1 MHDVLQIIYGF
12 DEASIESDIHALH
25 DLNSTLPVEK
35 LMDIR
40 SLRYFIETA
49 RLSSFT
55 QAAETLHVTQ
65 STISKMVRQLEDEV
79 GAPLLVRDGRKL
91 TLTDTG
97 AVVYARGGEML
108 ATLRQ
113 LQLEVRDTQ
122 ARRRGTLAI
131 GIPPMINLLFTPVLK
146 AFRERHPGIAL
157 ALSEDTG
164 QGIERRVA
172 AGELEIGMT
181 VLPAEPALDLQTGRI
196 ASYPLYAL
204 AAAGTFQRTR
214 RTLRLKQ
221 LAALPLVLL
230 NDDFALTRTLR
241 SAFAAAG
248 IAPAIAAQSG
258 QWDWLV
264 EMASAGIGV
273 ALLPEPFVHRLA
285 DERLHAVRIVE
296 PALEWEVA
304 HVWNGRYLS
313 HAARAWLD
321 VCGEVLG
328 PRAGALRNARVS
340 PRLR

>member
-1 MHDVLQIIYGF
+1 
-12 DEASIESDIHALH
+12 
-25 DLNSTLPVEK
+25 
-35 LMDIR
+35 MDIR

-122 ARRRGTLAI
+122 ARQRGTLAI

-181 VLPAEPALDLQTGRI
+181 VLPADPEMELQTGRI

-204 AAAGTFQRTR
+204 AAAGTFQRAR

-248 IAPAIAAQSG
+248 IEPAIAAQSG

-313 HAARAWLD
+313 HAARAWLE